1 MNTTG
6 TSTTEEAMTP
16 TALKAI
22 KILARIGQGRP
33 VKAAVFDRAMWP
45 EETSRPIPANNPK
58 RNLLAGG
65 FLSKLAQKGLVEKVY
80 YEGSREL
87 RGYVLTPEA
96 LEALGPDDP
105 RRLVNIL
112 RDE

>member
-1 MNTTG
+1 
-6 TSTTEEAMTP
+6 MTP

-22 KILARIGQGRP
+22 KILVRIGQGRP
-33 VKAAVFDRAMWP
+33 VKAAVFGRVMWP

-65 FLSKLAQKGLVEKVY
+65 YLSKLAKQGLVDRVY

-87 RGYVLTPEA
+87 RGYVPTPEA
-96 LEALGPDDP
+96 LEALGS
-105 RRLVNIL
+105 
-112 RDE
+112 